1 MKLLLTRH
9 SESMTKVMLAEE
21 GFSIHM
27 TYVELISVFAVTNK
41 CMLTLMLYV
50 DYTTMPFLRN
60 RPSYTQQGIQF
71 FLCFL
76 EAINDQNF
84 LQEWGI
90 NVRFPNYRI
99 IYSVQYLDLWIQ

>member
-71 FLCFL
+71 FLCFFRGYKWP
-76 EAINDQNF
+76 EFPTGVGYKCKIPK
-84 LQEWGI
+84 LQDH
-90 NVRFPNYRI
+90 
-99 IYSVQYLDLWIQ
+99 L